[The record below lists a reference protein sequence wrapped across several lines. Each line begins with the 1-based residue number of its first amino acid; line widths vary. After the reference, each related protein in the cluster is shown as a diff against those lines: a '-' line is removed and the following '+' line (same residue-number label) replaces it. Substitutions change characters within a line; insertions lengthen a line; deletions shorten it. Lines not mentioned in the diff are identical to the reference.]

1 MYDSFSLS
9 THKDIQNIVKNEAA
23 YTSDTLDLHRGLIA
37 AHKVIQELYPSV
49 PMPRAIH
56 HALLLAMDETTDLV
70 RAELA
75 DGPGA
80 S

>member
-9 THKDIQNIVKNEAA
+9 THVDIKNIVKNEAA
-23 YTSDTLDLHRGLIA
+23 DVSDTLDLHRGLTA
-37 AHKVIQELYPSV
+37 AWKVIQELYPNR
-49 PMPRAIH
+49 PMPKAIH
-56 HALLLAMDETTDLV
+56 HALLLAMDETTELI

>member
-9 THKDIQNIVKNEAA
+9 THVDIKNIVKNEAA
-23 YTSDTLDLHRGLIA
+23 DVSDTLDLHRGLTA
-37 AHKVIQELYPSV
+37 AWKVIQELYPNR
-49 PMPRAIH
+49 PMPKAIH
-56 HALLLAMDETTDLV
+56 HALLLAMDETTELI

-75 DGPGA
+75 DGPRA